1 LVLSKIAT
9 AVLAGHVK
17 KESAKAGAIGMVAGL
32 AATTVLRRSVPGAI
46 IIGGVVV
53 ARQLI
58 KMKREVD
65 AKRAAEAQA
74 AMEAATLSEEAEA
87 EPRPS

>member
-1 LVLSKIAT
+1 MVLSKIAT
-9 AVLAGHVK
+9 AVLASHVK
-17 KESAKAGAIGMVAGL
+17 SESAKAGAIGMVAGL

-58 KMKREVD
+58 KMKREVN
-65 AKRAAEAQA
+65 ARRAA
-74 AMEAATLSEEAEA
+74 ATQSASPPEEAESEA
-87 EPRPS
+87 RPS